1 MLGVLLNRWGIGEGE
16 RQRGEGSAGSGR
28 DFCLV
33 NLFCFLTGV
42 GEVVGVGQ
50 GEEKNSEYVGTGR
63 ETLFFILP
71 GVGNLEGVGQGGL
84 WVQWEEVG
92 TDNSFDGERKKDD
105 SGIF

>member
-33 NLFCFLTGV
+33 NLFRFLTGV

-50 GEEKNSEYVGTGR
+50 GEEKNSE
-63 ETLFFILP
+63 
-71 GVGNLEGVGQGGL
+71 
-84 WVQWEEVG
+84 
-92 TDNSFDGERKKDD
+92 
-105 SGIF
+105 